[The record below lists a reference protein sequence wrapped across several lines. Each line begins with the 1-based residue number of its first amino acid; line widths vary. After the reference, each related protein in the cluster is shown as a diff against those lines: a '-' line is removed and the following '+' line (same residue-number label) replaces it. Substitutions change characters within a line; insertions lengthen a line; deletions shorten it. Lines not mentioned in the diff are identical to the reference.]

1 MHKAMEY
8 DKRTKNNGKKTSCNE
23 QETVAEPD
31 EANAKVAVIK
41 ATRELREDFKESAS
55 AD

>member
-1 MHKAMEY
+1 MVRRQVAMS
-8 DKRTKNNGKKTSCNE
+8 KTK
-23 QETVAEPD
+23 TVAEPD

-55 AD
+55 AE